1 MLRHPVDL
9 FISYWDFVTVVSYIQ
24 VTESLDKVIQSVKSG
39 QTNDMFDFLP
49 RNSMLFDLGFDNF
62 EAANNETAVDDMIRQ
77 VDNNFDL
84 VLMMER
90 FEESLIL
97 LKDLLCWDMRDIE
110 NLILN
115 SAGLETKARLSED
128 SRKWLEEYLSADL
141 KLYNYFKIK
150 FDEKLQQFGD
160 ERMKLE
166 MIKLKKQNENM
177 KALCKIETEANYIME
192 QKKIVVKQETSSN
205 NPYCRL
211 MVDENIEIVRK
222 VTEVQR
228 KRANKFLHN
237 LANPE

>member
-128 SRKWLEEYLSADL
+128 SRKWLEEYFSADL

-166 MIKLKKQNENM
+166 IIKLKKQNENM
-177 KALCKIETEANYIME
+177 KAVCKIETEAAYIKK
-192 QKKIVVKQETSSN
+192 QNKIVVNQETSSN
-205 NPYCRL
+205 HPYCRL

-228 KRANKFLHN
+228 KRANKFLHDFGQ
-237 LANPE
+237 P